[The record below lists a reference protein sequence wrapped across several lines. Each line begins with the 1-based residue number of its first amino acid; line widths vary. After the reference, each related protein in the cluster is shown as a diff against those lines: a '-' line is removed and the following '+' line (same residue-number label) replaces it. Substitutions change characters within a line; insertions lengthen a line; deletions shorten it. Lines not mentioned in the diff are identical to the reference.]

1 MKSLAL
7 LTLTTLLMVGCTQ
20 EPQTLSNGT
29 HATSLLILEDEPTVT
44 QTPPIA
50 QQPRRRFIPKKVDDS
65 NYNSDYAYPDNPTKK
80 SKPTLAVASKTMQY
94 GEKNST
100 QPAPTTMSKEACI
113 EMIGEAKFAKYTQM
127 LGSEGSA
134 IKRCVMLKAMRQR

>member
-1 MKSLAL
+1 MKSLTL

-20 EPQTLSNGT
+20 EPQTLSKSR
-29 HATSLLILEDEPTVT
+29 HATSPLILEDEPTVT
-44 QTPPIA
+44 PLHVA

-65 NYNSDYAYPDNPTKK
+65 NYNSDYAYPDNPTQKP
-80 SKPTLAVASKTMQY
+80 KPTLAVASKTMQY

-100 QPAPTTMSKEACI
+100 QPTPIAMSKEACI
-113 EMIGEAKFAKYTQM
+113 GMIGEAKFAKYTKM